1 MSVVFSESSDPMSW
15 VTKDGRV
22 HSIPKMEDRHIHK
35 ALKHLYSLSES
46 EVRQGLQRVVTDLE
60 REYGG
65 PTPFSV
71 KLQKV
76 ASSGSLREAR
86 ISYTPQLPHL
96 EAEAELRN
104 INGWRYLVS
113 DTQVHKC
120 LGEVLGGAAN
130 IVKTYKSL
138 GHNPNVPI
146 RAEIESIVNAVELL
160 EKSGYRF
167 ESCPR

>member
-15 VTKDGRV
+15 VTKDGRT
-22 HSIPKMEDRHIHK
+22 HSISKMEDRHIHK

-46 EVRQGLQRVVTDLE
+46 DVRQGLQRIVTDLE

-65 PTPFSV
+65 PTILS
-71 KLQKV
+71 LGIQKV

-86 ISYTPQLPHL
+86 VSYTPQLPHL
-96 EAEAELRN
+96 EAEAEVRN
-104 INGWRYLVS
+104 ISGWRYIVS
-113 DTQVHKC
+113 DTQVHKS

-146 RAEIESIVNAVELL
+146 KTEIESIVNAVELL
-160 EKSGYRF
+160 EKAGYRF

>member
-1 MSVVFSESSDPMSW
+1 MSVAFSESADPMSW

-22 HSIPKMEDRHIHK
+22 HNISKMEDRHIFK

-46 EVRQGLQRVVTDLE
+46 DVRQGLHRMIKDLE
-60 REYGG
+60 KEHGG
-65 PTPFSV
+65 PTTFSMS
-71 KLQKV
+71 LHKV
-76 ASSGSLREAR
+76 AYSGSLREAR
-86 ISYTPQLPHL
+86 VSYTPQLPHL

-104 INGWRYLVS
+104 ISGWRYIVS
-113 DTQVHKC
+113 DTQVHKS
-120 LGEVLGGAAN
+120 LGEVLGGAAK

-146 RAEIESIVNAVELL
+146 KTEIESIVNAVEFL
-160 EKSGYRF
+160 EKAGYRF